1 MTLRNP
7 RTKKKPRIS
16 APERPVHISHISH
29 DEITQKLQGLP
40 PDWIKILRDSGAISE
55 DLVLPKK
62 SKGNGVVYGNGM
74 FNSSKSSLQ
83 KLWRS
88 VSSRNRHKGPD
99 DKTNILNAKE
109 TFTIAGSGESRRS
122 STFAIA
128 GSGESRRSSMFT
140 IAGSGEFPRWRSTSS
155 IQSVFPD
162 DSASNTGSPARSL
175 VTSENETPV
184 SFSKT
189 LSPAR
194 SLATAESDNTIEQ
207 IQLSCGLTFHHKDYE
222 EINSDL
228 QVVDSLGHGSLGV
241 VEEVRIS
248 PLFQSFVRKRV
259 QIPFY
264 RRKQYLSIINQE
276 ARVLQD
282 LSHCHIVKMIGS
294 YSEIPSSGRQFY
306 SLLMAPV
313 GERDL
318 KTLLDIFGDKSSSQP
333 ADWIEERKTWL
344 NNWFRCLSSALAYI
358 HSQGVR
364 HQDIKPSNIIH
375 RGSAIY
381 FTDFSSA
388 SQFQIGQTTSTE
400 NPARTS
406 AMYAAPEVVD
416 NDEGLG
422 RHGRGTD
429 VFALGAVFTE
439 MLAVLCGY
447 SIDEYHQYL
456 LNPDRGNISGVD
468 TSTVRKSLLY
478 GRKLE
483 EVGRLFSDDC
493 LYEDCISKMLQA
505 DREQRPDAEEVAV
518 QIRKHTPWILQSC
531 TCESQS
537 S

>member
-7 RTKKKPRIS
+7 WTKKKPRIS
-16 APERPVHISHISH
+16 APEGPVHISHISY
-29 DEITQKLQGLP
+29 DEISQRLQGLP
-40 PDWIKILRDSGAISE
+40 PDWVKILRDSGVIGD
-55 DLVLPKK
+55 DLVLLKNLK
-62 SKGNGVVYGNGM
+62 SNGVYGNGM

-83 KLWRS
+83 KLWRR
-88 VSSRNRHKGPD
+88 VSSKSRHESPD
-99 DKTNILNAKE
+99 DKAAIPNAPS
-109 TFTIAGSGESRRS
+109 TVTIARSEKSTRS
-122 STFAIA
+122 STVR
-128 GSGESRRSSMFT
+128 G
-140 IAGSGEFPRWRSTSS
+140 PS
-155 IQSVFPD
+155 ISPD
-162 DSASNTGSPARSL
+162 DSVSRTG
-175 VTSENETPV
+175 
-184 SFSKT
+184 
-189 LSPAR
+189 SPAR
-194 SLATAESDNTIEQ
+194 SLATAEGDDHIEQ
-207 IQLSCGLTFHHKDYE
+207 IRLNCGLTFRHKDYE
-222 EINSDL
+222 EMNSDL
-228 QVVDSLGHGSLGV
+228 QVIDSLGHGSLGV

-259 QIPFY
+259 QIPFN
-264 RRKQYLSIINQE
+264 RRKQYLSIIHQE

-294 YSEIPSSGRQFY
+294 YSEIPDSGRQFY

-313 GERDL
+313 GQRDL
-318 KTLLDIFGDKSSSQP
+318 KTFLDIVGDKSPSQP
-333 ADWIEERKTWL
+333 AVWIKDLKIWL
-344 NNWFRCLSSALAYI
+344 PNWFRCLSSALAYI

-456 LNPDRGNISGVD
+456 LNPDRGNLNGVD
-468 TSTVRKSLLY
+468 TSTVRKTLLY

-518 QIRKHTPWILQSC
+518 QIRKHTPWTLQSC
-531 TCESQS
+531 TCESQGS
-537 S
+537 

>member
-1 MTLRNP
+1 MTLRKP
-7 RTKKKPRIS
+7 WTKKRPRIT
-16 APERPVHISHISH
+16 APKNPLHVTHVIHN
-29 DEITQKLQGLP
+29 EITQKLQGLP
-40 PDWIKILRDSGAISE
+40 PEWVKILRDSGVVSE

-62 SKGNGVVYGNGM
+62 SKGNGVYGNGI

-88 VSSRNRHKGPD
+88 VS
-99 DKTNILNAKE
+99 
-109 TFTIAGSGESRRS
+109 
-122 STFAIA
+122 AIA
-128 GSGESRRSSMFT
+128 GSGESTRSSTVKF
-140 IAGSGEFPRWRSTSS
+140 SS
-155 IQSVFPD
+155 ISPD
-162 DSASNTGSPARSL
+162 DSASNAGSRLDSASKSDPPRWLQMSSFIKGQTSRSE
-175 VTSENETPV
+175 SEPLDMNQSFNPLKRLAAEAAKDETEAP
-184 SFSKT
+184 S
-189 LSPAR
+189 R
-194 SLATAESDNTIEQ
+194 SLATAESNNTIEQ
-207 IQLSCGLTFHHKDYE
+207 IQLSCGLTFRHKDYE
-222 EINSDL
+222 EINPDL

-241 VEEVRIS
+241 VEEVRIR

-259 QIPFY
+259 QIPFN

-282 LSHCHIVKMIGS
+282 LSHCHIVKTIGS

-318 KTLLDIFGDKSSSQP
+318 KTFLDIFGDKSSSQP

-456 LNPDRGNISGVD
+456 LNPDRGNLNGVD
-468 TSTVRKSLLY
+468 TSTVRKTLLY

-518 QIRKHTPWILQSC
+518 QIRKHTPWTLQSC
-531 TCESQS
+531 TCESQGS
-537 S
+537 